1 MPKSE
6 IQPISMQ
13 VPINMGMLIGN
24 TLRQFAMRGTK
35 TWQPAAYK
43 ISEKD
48 GTFGLGGEYNFN
60 VLVFNKG
67 RLVSNCETADT
78 TEMLCDFERVGEDYV
93 CGDMVIEGLGHI
105 MAPSMSVCLVYAGGY
120 RSKENNYA
128 VAKRLCAQDANSYV
142 IVPSRHTPTVKFS
155 FRVEPL
161 DLKSETLLIEA
172 TPGVVSMAREAAVRS
187 LSGLHI

>member
-1 MPKSE
+1 MPESDL
-6 IQPISMQ
+6 QTVSVQ
-13 VPINMGMLIGN
+13 VPINMGLLIGN
-24 TLRQFAMRGTK
+24 TLRQFSMRGSK

-93 CGDMVIEGLGHI
+93 CGDMVIKGLGFLR
-105 MAPSMSVCLVYAGGY
+105 APSMSVCLVYAGGL
-120 RSKENNYA
+120 RSKENNFA
-128 VAKRLCAQDANSYV
+128 VAKRLCGQDANSYV

-155 FRVEPL
+155 FKVEPL
-161 DLKSETLLIEA
+161 DLTSEMLLIEA
-172 TPGVVSMAREAAVRS
+172 TPGVASMARDAAVKS
-187 LSGLHI
+187 LKGLHI